1 MNTKKTRLGK
11 LLPKILLAL
20 SLLCVIAVVMTSCG
34 GSGIQK
40 KPLSDWRGATEATTS
55 TETETVTESETG
67 TETGSEGE
75 VESGS
80 ETETESSSESVT
92 ESETEYETDKDGKV
106 VGKGKNKVN
115 TTTQKGFLDTI
126 LGYIGKFLNVITK
139 VMPAHSYILTLFI
152 FAIIFEFVF
161 LPFSIK
167 QQKNSIKQ
175 AMLRPKEMAIRKKYA
190 GRNDQATQ
198 QKVTQEIQELYQKE
212 NFNPLGGCMPL
223 LIQLPIIIILYS
235 VVIDPIKHVVG
246 YSPEFTNFIYAYFT
260 EHLGE
265 TVGATNGSVEILSKI
280 VDTPIEKFY
289 AIGNYCSNPEEVL
302 GAIRNIQQIA
312 PNFNIGPV
320 NTGLTPGFT
329 PVNPAQW
336 WLLAIPV
343 LTFLS
348 YFFSMKIN
356 RKLTGQPTA
365 NESDRQAACSNK
377 MMDYT
382 MPLMSVWMTFIVP
395 GAVGI
400 YWIFKSILGVG
411 KQAILTKTMPL
422 PVFTDADYKAA
433 EKELLG
439 KSPKKIQKSENV
451 GKVRSLHHIDDEDY
465 DEKGNYV
472 GAPMPET
479 SDRYDVDEPAAE
491 EKPIEKLPE
500 NNMTAGASLKDDS
513 NRREKKQKKS
523 LFGKKSDDE
532 KSDGNGAAED
542 KEDQE

>member
-1 MNTKKTRLGK
+1 MNMKKTKLGK
-11 LLPKILLAL
+11 IMPKLLIAL
-20 SLLCVIAVVMTSCG
+20 SLLCVLAVTMTSCG
-34 GSGIQK
+34 GSGIDKNK
-40 KPLSDWRGATEATTS
+40 KITDWGGSVGTTAGS
-55 TETETVTESETG
+55 ETESGIESETG
-67 TETGSEGE
+67 AETETGAESETGNGSGE
-75 VESGS
+75 ETEADTGS
-80 ETETESSSESVT
+80 ETESESKTENTKLKDVVVT
-92 ESETEYETDKDGKV
+92 TKT
-106 VGKGKNKVN
+106 
-115 TTTQKGFLDTI
+115 GFLDT
-126 LGYIGKFLNVITK
+126 LLAYIGKFLNLITGI
-139 VMPAHSYILTLFI
+139 MPAHSYILTLLI
-152 FAIIFEFVF
+152 FAIIFEILF

-175 AMLRPKEMAIRKKYA
+175 AKLRPKEMAIRKKYA

-223 LIQLPIIIILYS
+223 LIQLPIILVLYS
-235 VVIDPIKHVVG
+235 VVIDPIKHVMG
-246 YSPEFTNFIYAYFT
+246 YSPEFSNFMYAYLN
-260 EHLGE
+260 HIGE
-265 TVGATNGSVEILSKI
+265 PVNAANGSVELLSKI
-280 VDTPIEKFY
+280 VDTPIEKF
-289 AIGNYCSNPEEVL
+289 AEIGNFCSNPGEVMA
-302 GAIRNIQQIA
+302 AIDEIKTLA

-320 NTGLTPGFT
+320 NTGLIPEFT
-329 PVNPAQW
+329 FTSAKA
-336 WLLAIPV
+336 WLLLIPV
-343 LTFLS
+343 LTFLA

-356 RKLTGQPTA
+356 RKLMAQPTV
-365 NESDRQAACSNK
+365 NEADRQAACSNK

-382 MPLMSVWMTFIVP
+382 MPLMSVWMTFMVP

-400 YWIFKSILGVG
+400 YWIFKSILGVV

-532 KSDGNGAAED
+532 KNDGNGAAED